1 MSTIAFARSPRY
13 FFYFDA
19 TALSMK
25 LIININGVNEYT
37 LIKNFD
43 ANDKVLFEYAE
54 LVRDYINIDFSTPS
68 SWSAAVILT
77 YKTYSGLNGTGTELF
92 SNTGPLTFLSDG
104 YGYFEADSDFTVD
117 KGLMQSNNIV
127 YRLVD
132 SDVRIPIN
140 RNATTRVNYL
150 LNDTV
155 VKTEAI
161 TSSATSAFLLI
172 GTNNDSFKDR
182 VLSDDGIYEDSS
194 CIQEFDNTVDLNGV
208 DKITIEASDGLE
220 TVTIKTI
227 SECKFKP
234 AKVSFVNKFGAI
246 QDVWFFK
253 KSIESLNVTSEK
265 YKSNTIVNGTFS
277 LLKHQKQNF
286 NVEGIKK
293 ITLNTGYVDESY
305 NEVMQQV
312 LLSEMVWMEIDSVIT
327 PMNVTTNSLTFKT
340 SVNDRL
346 VDYKI
351 DLEYAFDIIQ
361 NIR

>member
-13 FFYFDA
+13 FPYFDA

-92 SNTGPLTFLSDG
+92 SNTSALTFFSDG
-104 YGYFEADSDFTVD
+104 YGYFESNSDFTVD

-132 SDVRIPIN
+132 SDVRVPIN
-140 RNATTRVNYL
+140 RNAATRVNYL
-150 LNDTV
+150 LNDIV
-155 VKTEAI
+155 VRTEAI

-182 VLSDDGIYEDSS
+182 VLSDDGIIRRVLVFKNLT
-194 CIQEFDNTVDLNGV
+194 IQ
-208 DKITIEASDGLE
+208 
-220 TVTIKTI
+220 
-227 SECKFKP
+227 
-234 AKVSFVNKFGAI
+234 
-246 QDVWFFK
+246 
-253 KSIESLNVTSEK
+253 
-265 YKSNTIVNGTFS
+265 
-277 LLKHQKQNF
+277 
-286 NVEGIKK
+286 
-293 ITLNTGYVDESY
+293 
-305 NEVMQQV
+305 
-312 LLSEMVWMEIDSVIT
+312 
-327 PMNVTTNSLTFKT
+327 
-340 SVNDRL
+340 
-346 VDYKI
+346 
-351 DLEYAFDIIQ
+351 
-361 NIR
+361 

>member
-1 MSTIAFARSPRY
+1 MSIIAFARSPRY
-13 FFYFDA
+13 FFYFDS
-19 TALSMK
+19 TALSIK
-25 LIININGVNEYT
+25 LIININGVDEYT

-54 LVRDYINIDFSTPS
+54 LIRDYINIDFSTPS
-68 SWSAAVILT
+68 TWSAAVITTL
-77 YKTYSGLNGTGTELF
+77 KTYSGLNGTGTELF
-92 SNTGPLTFLSDG
+92 SNTAPLVFFSDG
-104 YGYFEADSDFTVD
+104 YGYFEAGSDFTN

-132 SDVRIPIN
+132 SDVRIPIH
-140 RNATTRVNYL
+140 RNAATRVNYF
-150 LNDTV
+150 LNNEI

-182 VLSDDGIYEDSS
+182 VLSDNGIFEDNA
-194 CIQEFDNTVDLNGV
+194 CIQEFDNTVDLNAV
-208 DKITIEASDGLE
+208 DKITIESSTGLE
-220 TVTIKTI
+220 TVIIKTI

-265 YKSNTIVNGTFS
+265 YKSNTIVDGNFS

-286 NVEGIKK
+286 NVEGTKR

-305 NEVMQQV
+305 NEVMQQL

-327 PMNVTTNSLTFKT
+327 PMNAITNSLTFKT